1 MVHISKKMP
10 YELSPPLTDIL
21 NCSFRDG
28 NVPSQWKQAIFVPIP
43 KQYPPKLDKL
53 RLISLTASFAKIAED
68 FVTGWLLDD
77 IQDKIDHRQFGNVKG
92 VSTSHYLTH
101 LMHYLFQGAE
111 ESGNLGTVVLTD
123 FSKAFDLI
131 DHTLL
136 IEKIIGLGVRGSIV
150 PWICDFLHLRQQCVK
165 YNNILSDYVFLK
177 GGVPQ
182 GTKLGPVGFQIVIN
196 DAVQGSKSQYWKYV
210 DDLTFA
216 ENRNISDLAIFRMT
230 CIAFKNGLMKN
241 YSGIIPASV
250 GPSK

>member
-1 MVHISKKMP
+1 
-10 YELSPPLTDIL
+10 
-21 NCSFRDG
+21 
-28 NVPSQWKQAIFVPIP
+28 
-43 KQYPPKLDKL
+43 
-53 RLISLTASFAKIAED
+53 
-68 FVTGWLLDD
+68 
-77 IQDKIDHRQFGNVKG
+77 
-92 VSTSHYLTH
+92 
-101 LMHYLFQGAE
+101 MHYLFQGAE
-111 ESGNLGTVVLTD
+111 ENGNLRTVVLTD

-131 DHTLL
+131 DHTFL

-241 YSGIIPASV
+241 YSGKIPASV